1 MPGSWYLPPEWAPQS
16 GVMLTWPHSGT
27 DWAEQLQAVEEVY
40 CRLAREISTREG
52 LLIVCRDA
60 AHRRQVAAR
69 LAAVPGVRLERII
82 YAEAPSND
90 TWTRDYGPLTV
101 LDPDGGAHLLDFGF
115 NGWGGKYAA
124 ELDNAVTRR
133 LHADGL
139 FGEAALHSLPMILE
153 GGSIE
158 VDGAGALL
166 TTAQCLLAHTRNPGL
181 TQAEIEDE
189 LKRLFGVRRV
199 LWLHHGRLAGD
210 DTDGHIDTLA
220 RFCSPD
226 TIAYQACDDPDDE
239 HYTPLKAMAEE
250 LAGFKRPD
258 GGRYRLLPLPLPAP
272 NFDPQ
277 GRRLPAGYANFLIIN
292 GAVLVPTYAD
302 PMDAVALE
310 RLGTAFPGREIVGI
324 DCRALVHQ
332 NGSLHCVTMQ
342 LPLGLLPALGP

>member
-1 MPGSWYLPPEWAPQS
+1 MPGSWSLPPEWAPQS
-16 GVMLTWPHSGT
+16 GVMLTWPHADT
-27 DWAEQLQAVEEVY
+27 DWAAQLQAVEAVY
-40 CRLAREISTREG
+40 CRLAREISAREG

-69 LAAVPGVRLERII
+69 LTAVPGIHLERIV
-82 YAEAPSND
+82 YGEAPCND
-90 TWTRDYGPLTV
+90 TWARDHGPLTV
-101 LDPDGGAHLLDFGF
+101 LDAEGRPHLLDFRF

-124 ELDNAVTRR
+124 DLDDAITRR

-181 TQAEIEDE
+181 TQAEIESE
-189 LKRLFGVRRV
+189 LKRLLGVNRV
-199 LWLHHGRLAGD
+199 LWLHHGHLAGD
-210 DTDGHIDTLA
+210 DTDAHIDTLA
-220 RFCSPD
+220 RFCGPD

-239 HYTPLKAMAEE
+239 HYAPLGAMAEE
-250 LAGFKRPD
+250 LAAFERPG
-258 GGRYRLLPLPLPAP
+258 GGRYRLVPLPLPSP
-272 NFDPQ
+272 CYDDD
-277 GRRLPAGYANFLIIN
+277 GRRLPAGYANFLIVN

-310 RLGTAFPGREIVGI
+310 RLGAAFPGREIVGI
-324 DCRALVHQ
+324 DCRALVRQ

-342 LPLGLLPALGP
+342 LPAGLLPAARA